1 MIRKFLDSLKYLKIK
16 DFVAVFEF
24 FVLLLPALLFKLIN
38 KIRKKDI
45 WLICENSDAARDNGY
60 HFFKYIRENHP
71 NVNVYYTIDKISPDY
86 KKVKKYGNI
95 IEYGSIKH
103 WIYYLAATKNIST
116 QKSGNPNPPLFYVL
130 HVYFKLFNNRVYL
143 KHGIVK
149 DDAKYLYY
157 DKTYFRI
164 ITCGAKKEY
173 EYIKEKFG
181 YPSENVKYTGLAR
194 FDNLYNNKVNKKQ
207 ILIMPTWRTS
217 LGREKNILS
226 KKENFI
232 DSVYFKSWNSL
243 LNDKKLLNYINK
255 NNITIYFYPHHNMQ
269 KYIKCFNIDNENIKV
284 VDNSCIDIQTL
295 LKTSSLLIT
304 DYSSVYMDFAY
315 MEKPII
321 YYQFDYDEYR
331 KNQLN
336 EGYFNYEEDGFGKVL
351 KNKDKVISKIIYYI
365 NNSYQIE
372 KKYIKRMKDFYP
384 LHDQNN
390 SKRIYEE
397 IKKW

>member
-1 MIRKFLDSLKYLKIK
+1 M
-16 DFVAVFEF
+16 
-24 FVLLLPALLFKLIN
+24 
-38 KIRKKDI
+38 
-45 WLICENSDAARDNGY
+45 
-60 HFFKYIRENHP
+60 
-71 NVNVYYTIDKISPDY
+71 
-86 KKVKKYGNI
+86 
-95 IEYGSIKH
+95 
-103 WIYYLAATKNIST
+103 
-116 QKSGNPNPPLFYVL
+116 
-130 HVYFKLFNNRVYL
+130 
-143 KHGIVK
+143 
-149 DDAKYLYY
+149 
-157 DKTYFRI
+157 
-164 ITCGAKKEY
+164 
-173 EYIKEKFG
+173 
-181 YPSENVKYTGLAR
+181 
-194 FDNLYNNKVNKKQ
+194 
-207 ILIMPTWRTS
+207 
-217 LGREKNILS
+217 
-226 KKENFI
+226 ENF
-232 DSVYFKSWNSL
+232 SW
-243 LNDKKLLNYINK
+243 KRKLLNYINK

-336 EGYFNYEEDGFGKVL
+336 EGYFSYEEDGFGKVL